1 MSLRSR
7 SVGIRLLLCHLGVAM
22 AVAWSATAFAADPSA
37 AAGNTPPYVLPPY
50 DQLDVNADD
59 IVTLPEVEV
68 HNPELA
74 RRIAHCDTN
83 GDHKLSREEY
93 NRCKPLPAKKDG
105 S

>member
-7 SVGIRLLLCHLGVAM
+7 PVGIRLPLGHLGIAV
-22 AVAWSATAFAADPSA
+22 AVAWSAAACAADPPASA
-37 AAGNTPPYVLPPY
+37 GITPPYVMPPY

-74 RRIAHCDTN
+74 RRIAHCDAN

-93 NRCKPLPAKKDG
+93 DRCKPLPAKKDH